1 MLAAKRRP
9 MVLAPLDFQTVGHF
23 SSDGVVMKTRLYT
36 PALKRLAETT
46 VWPIGDQARYIQL
59 VEFLTR
65 DWFAR
70 VTPNSNWGIHQGS
83 NRSVWK
89 SCGALTKPTY
99 WRWVAN
105 PQCHFPPCFAHF
117 RLVPTLRMHGY
128 CNFTWLTS
136 CFNLC
141 SAHRFSAIRLPRLDM
156 RFFYLHLIT
165 IWNTRGVLYLPGRTS
180 VYKPD
185 PKGMWDWG
193 F

>member
-1 MLAAKRRP
+1 MYK
-9 MVLAPLDFQTVGHF
+9 
-23 SSDGVVMKTRLYT
+23 KY
-36 PALKRLAETT
+36 K
-46 VWPIGDQARYIQL
+46 WRYITQ
-59 VEFLTR
+59 T
-65 DWFAR
+65 D
-70 VTPNSNWGIHQGS
+70 N
-83 NRSVWK
+83 
-89 SCGALTKPTY
+89 TY

-105 PQCHFPPCFAHF
+105 PQRHFPPFFAHF

-156 RFFYLHLIT
+156 RFFYLHFIT

-185 PKGMWDWG
+185 PKVRRACETGGSRFDPPHYTRAGIRSLDHTILSGWWRHDYLKRCTLRTEPLSLTHSPLRLNSPI
-193 F
+193 FNEILNENS